1 MDGLLVGIGAFL
13 TGLLLAPHH
22 HAETAPP
29 ALPEPSAYVV
39 RFAAPRTLDLFR
51 CSGCD
56 LHGIDLHGADVH
68 GITLSGATLTLADAR
83 GANVAG
89 ARLSGARLI
98 GADLRNARLDR
109 ANLSGAILCSPSRS
123 LWVSNGDVR
132 TDEGTRC
139 ADLRDTSVRGTNVR
153 ASLYCDGTENCRP
166 VTEADLRSAHLSP
179 EFS

>member
-1 MDGLLVGIGAFL
+1 MHGLLVGIGAFL

-56 LHGIDLHGADVH
+56 LHGIDLHGSDVH
-68 GITLSGATLTLADAR
+68 GITLSDAKLTLADAH
-83 GANVAG
+83 GANVAR
-89 ARLSGARLI
+89 ARHSGSNATDANFASANLRGTQLTAAVLT
-98 GADLRNARLDR
+98 GADL
-109 ANLSGAILCSPSRS
+109 G
-123 LWVSNGDVR
+123 
-132 TDEGTRC
+132 
-139 ADLRDTSVRGTNVR
+139 DTSVRGTNLR

-166 VTEADLRSAHLSP
+166 VTDADLRSAHLSP